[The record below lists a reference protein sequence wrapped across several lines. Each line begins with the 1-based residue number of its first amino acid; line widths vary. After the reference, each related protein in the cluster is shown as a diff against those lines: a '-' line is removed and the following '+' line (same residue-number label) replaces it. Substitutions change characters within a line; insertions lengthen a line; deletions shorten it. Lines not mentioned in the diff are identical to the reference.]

1 MDLVREN
8 LISQSG
14 GLITEYQI
22 SSAYDAAYRAA
33 GRDLGHVGNNAMSAW
48 LLPKIN
54 EKIGGNIKKAVKDK
68 NWNKASLLMA
78 TNIITKTALFPFKG
92 GGYNWVVLTL
102 EKLGLPIG
110 NIERGIEGEHTID
123 MSTQVGMN
131 KLKTNLYNK
140 QVIKSTNYRN
150 GAGILM
156 GGLIAAGAYMTFRS
170 GDEDDN
176 DPKSNSK
183 KLAGWLEDNE
193 WAKSYFYKLSP
204 SALSIITSRENK
216 EMGMLLYKLSGSD
229 DPLFDKKLKFFKNLE
244 KNDGRGMGR
253 FGEAMGSP
261 FNVPVPSWKWGKD
274 IAKVYK
280 GINDMEIYKVN
291 QDVNTIENGMLK
303 GGFFEWT
310 GLRPENAEVE
320 KEISLKKAENGV
332 QDSKD
337 FSNSELDKELSKRK
351 EKENLTDREVVLK
364 KAKTKKEGLEDELKE
379 VLLQLRA
386 KENNTVYLKQNGK
399 PKVKDKK
406 SGTKYLLGR
415 KEYLENKIEFIKKE
429 SKN

>member
-1 MDLVREN
+1 
-8 LISQSG
+8 
-14 GLITEYQI
+14 
-22 SSAYDAAYRAA
+22 
-33 GRDLGHVGNNAMSAW
+33 
-48 LLPKIN
+48 
-54 EKIGGNIKKAVKDK
+54 
-68 NWNKASLLMA
+68 
-78 TNIITKTALFPFKG
+78 
-92 GGYNWVVLTL
+92 
-102 EKLGLPIG
+102 
-110 NIERGIEGEHTID
+110 
-123 MSTQVGMN
+123 
-131 KLKTNLYNK
+131 
-140 QVIKSTNYRN
+140 
-150 GAGILM
+150 
-156 GGLIAAGAYMTFRS
+156 
-170 GDEDDN
+170 
-176 DPKSNSK
+176 
-183 KLAGWLEDNE
+183 
-193 WAKSYFYKLSP
+193 
-204 SALSIITSRENK
+204 
-216 EMGMLLYKLSGSD
+216 
-229 DPLFDKKLKFFKNLE
+229 
-244 KNDGRGMGR
+244 
-253 FGEAMGSP
+253 
-261 FNVPVPSWKWGKD
+261 VPSWKWGKD